1 MNSKELHER
10 FKSEKSRFE
19 TIKKIFD
26 GEVQIFQTLKLVDP
40 KTQRLEITPVWSEG
54 VVVSSVYERK
64 ETKTYIFQISTAQG
78 ARVAA
83 KLYAVSK
90 EELKTGD
97 NEYVEVRYLKL
108 LNELCFGKRCPH
120 STLLYGHVVLTLA
133 DASSLFPN
141 ILPASHYL
149 LVLAEMADTNLNL
162 EVQSGHLSE
171 PALIGVLLQC
181 FITLTVLHGV
191 FPSFRHNDLHMAN
204 VLLQKLPS
212 EERLYV
218 KYTIYKKEYW
228 IGLDVCPYRILLWDM
243 NHSSIDN
250 NAEEHPKL
258 ETLVPNKTKMHG
270 AAKSNQNQYYDLHK
284 LLDSMEYV
292 IKARKLSNV
301 YPTVLGFVTDVVPT
315 DLKCMTKNLTI
326 EQRKDLGLWKNEPT
340 TAKKVLEN
348 HDLFAQFRTKPQGN
362 YRVLCKYVFPCDVS
376 TKKTL

>member
-1 MNSKELHER
+1 MNSKEVHDR

-19 TIKKIFD
+19 IIKKFLD
-26 GEVQIFQTLKLVDP
+26 GDIQIFQSLKLIDP
-40 KTQRLEITPVWSEG
+40 KTQRLEITPVWADDTMI
-54 VVVSSVYERK
+54 SSIYERK
-64 ETKTYIFQISTAQG
+64 ETKTYIFQISTPQKV
-78 ARVAA
+78 RIAA
-83 KLYAVSK
+83 KLYAVSN

-120 STLLYGHVVLTLA
+120 STLLYGHTILSLA
-133 DASSLFPN
+133 DARCLFPN
-141 ILPASHYL
+141 ILPASNYL

-171 PALIGVLLQC
+171 PALVGLLLQC

-250 NAEEHPKL
+250 HAEEHPKL

-292 IKARKLSNV
+292 IRARKLANL
-301 YPTVLGFVTDVVPT
+301 YPNVLGFVNDVVPT
-315 DLKCMTKNLTI
+315 NLKCMTKNLTI
-326 EQRKDLGLWKNEPT
+326 EQRKDLVLWKTEPT
-340 TAKKVLEN
+340 TAKKVLET
-348 HDLFAQFRTKPQGN
+348 HDLFYQFRTKPQDS
-362 YRVLCKYVFPCDVS
+362 YRILCNYVFPCKTS
-376 TKKTL
+376 TKKTP